1 MSSFVKKNW
10 FVCLL
15 IVVFAVISV
24 YYIYDTNK
32 GKLQGKTNNGEDVVY
47 SINNTDTTT
56 SKFYDDLY
64 KNSGTAAAA
73 QAFARAVA
81 SQGAETTEV
90 MQTNAK
96 AQVSSIIS
104 DYMNTYSS
112 DYKKVLDESMKASGY
127 SGFDDLETYII
138 NYYKQNQ
145 IITDYVSAHFDEL
158 KVRNI
163 SYLLVK
169 FENGDSGEGTP
180 TEDEQKRMDAVDA
193 EMKKGTAFP
202 EVAKQFSED
211 PSTAEKGG
219 VLGTVDVNTSTL
231 DKAFLDAALQLKEG
245 ETTDWV
251 YSSNFGYF
259 RIHCNAASEDSLT
272 AAYRE
277 QNSIPEGVEV
287 TKEEVFNSLL
297 SSYDTTLAG
306 KALWEKGQELGMTF
320 TDPGLETKLKQYM
333 EAE

>member
-1 MSSFVKKNW
+1 MAYTSIKRRIKKIQSGGDERY
-10 FVCLL
+10 LRILEL
-15 IVVFAVISV
+15 IDQGA
-24 YYIYDTNK
+24 YYDELTPEE
-32 GKLQGKTNNGEDVVY
+32 QA
-47 SINNTDTTT
+47 
-56 SKFYDDLY
+56 LY
-64 KNSGTAAAA
+64 KEYKESLGGGDSDYAAAYLSE
-73 QAFARAVA
+73 AFA
-81 SQGAETTEV
+81 
-90 MQTNAK
+90 K
-96 AQVSSIIS
+96 A
-104 DYMNTYSS
+104 
-112 DYKKVLDESMKASGY
+112 
-127 SGFDDLETYII
+127 
-138 NYYKQNQ
+138 
-145 IITDYVSAHFDEL
+145 
-158 KVRNI
+158 
-163 SYLLVK
+163 
-169 FENGDSGEGTP
+169 
-180 TEDEQKRMDAVDA
+180 
-193 EMKKGTAFP
+193 
-202 EVAKQFSED
+202 AKQFSED